1 MRPEILIRNWLLSW
15 FKPDFVTDY
24 NISKKR
30 PLTDKN
36 FSAFI
41 GMFKDEFGG
50 QQFTDDEKKTLKEI
64 ILKPLIFGTGYPIN
78 EKEAIKTG
86 TIYFVG
92 AGWQQTSSYLG
103 DNYWEGR
110 SGTHIAIVGT
120 TAGSPLNMAETSLLL
135 QVVTALLL
143 SGRNY
148 FTSFHM
154 SNPMITETLYAQDE
168 SNSMEKGFSIRTLTL
183 TYDSKRHGVITD
195 G

>member
-15 FKPDFVTDY
+15 FKPDLVTDY
-24 NISKKR
+24 NISAKR

-50 QQFTDDEKKTLKEI
+50 QQFDDDEKKTLKEI
-64 ILKPLIFGTGYPIN
+64 ILKPLSFGSGYPIN

-92 AGWQQTSSYLG
+92 AGWQQSTSHLG
-103 DNYWEGR
+103 VNYWEGR
-110 SGTHIAIVGT
+110 AGTHIAIVGT

-143 SGRNY
+143 SGRGY
-148 FTSFHM
+148 FTSYHM
-154 SNPMITETLYAQDE
+154 LNPMVTETLYSQDE
-168 SNSMEKGFSIRTLTL
+168 ANSMEKGFSIRSLTM
-183 TYDSKRHGVITD
+183 TYESKRNGVTTN

>member
-1 MRPEILIRNWLLSW
+1 MKPEILIRDWLLSW
-15 FKPDFVTDY
+15 FRPDEVTDY
-24 NISKKR
+24 NISAKR

-41 GMFKDEFGG
+41 SLFKDEFGG
-50 QQFTDDEKKTLKEI
+50 QQFDEDEKETLKEI
-64 ILKPLIFGTGYPIN
+64 ILKPLIFGAGYPIN

-86 TIYFVG
+86 SIYFIG

-103 DNYWEGR
+103 DNFWEGR
-110 SGTHIAIVGT
+110 SGTHIAVVGT
-120 TAGSPLNMAETSLLL
+120 TAGSTLNMAETSLLL

-154 SNPMITETLYAQDE
+154 SNPMVTETLYSMDEAQ
-168 SNSMEKGFSIRTLTL
+168 SMEKGFSIRTLTM
-183 TYDSKRHGVITD
+183 TYDSKRHGVITN